1 MNWHIVEG
9 GWKQFKGK
17 AKKNWG
23 RLTGNRLDV
32 IAGKR
37 VELAGK
43 AQQAYGETK
52 EKAEHQLTHF
62 LREHSKDYRPKR
74 ST

>member
-1 MNWHIVEG
+1 MNSHIVEG
-9 GWKQFKGK
+9 SWKQFKGK
-17 AKKNWG
+17 ARIYWG
-23 RLTGNRLDV
+23 RLTDSRLDV

-43 AQQAYGETK
+43 AQRAYGETK
-52 EKAEHQLTHF
+52 DKAEHQLTHF
-62 LREHSKDYRPKR
+62 LREHNKDYRPKR